1 VYERRVIV
9 TFLTVMVITIPSLLV
24 TVSATIDVRID
35 TVLTVS
41 GSVPPIGVI
50 LVDSDLTALALK
62 EVILIVGLPEFRLT
76 TFTVVLPF
84 YVKCGGEQC

>member
-1 VYERRVIV
+1 VDERLVIV
-9 TFLTVMVITIPSLLV
+9 IFLAVMVIAIPALGSTIS
-24 TVSATIDVRID
+24 TIVDVRLD
-35 TVLTVS
+35 TVITVS
-41 GSVPPIGVI
+41 GTVPPTRVI

-84 YVKCGGEQC
+84 YVKCCGEQC